1 MKKGF
6 TLIELL
12 GVIVILGLI
21 ALIAIPTINSS
32 LNASKSRA
40 YDEQITTIEN
50 VARTYMSKRS
60 LLLPNQIVG
69 SHTCIKVS
77 DLKKAGLL
85 TTEDLNNPKY
95 KEGSSREDEKFK
107 TFNGGVV
114 VTYTKQ
120 NKYNYKYS
128 NDLEKCEAGWGDKE
142 SGDTAIPNLS
152 ISVSF
157 NTNYITV
164 VANAS
169 ADSDIAKY
177 EFSKDNGTTWIDNG
191 TEKIYTFKNLTH
203 GTSYN
208 IKVRVTSGAGK
219 QNTAFKRV
227 VIPSIDK
234 PTFKESGTSV
244 KTVTIT
250 YPAGCGSVY
259 TCSYVKDNG
268 SSVTVA
274 TSTVDVPF
282 TDSGSLVARVSDGTN
297 AVSSSYTV
305 EFSPVMMA
313 YDASKAFWQGTYS
326 GKISTVDVLDNKNV
340 PSDAVASW
348 DVSEKQ
354 NKSVMA
360 WIIDDLDNSGMYKL
374 YIGGNGKVIAPTDSS
389 RLFYGG
395 VEDLERSFYS
405 TKTMNLA
412 KLDTSRV
419 INMNNMFYGCESL
432 TSLDVSN
439 FDTSKVTDMSNM
451 FLTCFRLT
459 SLDVS
464 NFDTS
469 NVTNMISMFSS
480 CSSLTN
486 LDVSNFDTSK
496 VTNMNNMFSGCSSLT
511 GLDVSKFDKSN
522 VTNMSW
528 MFKGC
533 SKLTSL
539 DVSNFDTSKVTNMN
553 NMFSGCS
560 SLTGLDVSNFNTNN
574 VTNMIGMFSDCSSF
588 TSLDVSNFD
597 TSNVTYMSWM
607 FFSCS
612 SLTSLKLCSF
622 DTSKVINM
630 NCMFK
635 GTSKLTKVYVGL
647 KWTTANATTETMF
660 TGSGVSA
667 VTQSNTCEL
676 DVY

>member
-32 LNASKSRA
+32 LNASKSKA

-50 VARTYMSKRS
+50 VARTYMSKKS

-169 ADSDIAKY
+169 ADSGIVKY

-305 EFSPVMMA
+305 KISFSISNLKKDVVATGDGLYPDPTEEGKYVYKGGNPNNYIKLGSDM
-313 YDASKAFWQGTYS
+313 YRIISIETDGTIKVIKNDIIGTKAFDVENSRYSADGKGYCTSEHGCKVWGSKTTTY
-326 GKISTVDVLDNKNV
+326 DKN
-340 PSDAVASW
+340 
-348 DVSEKQ
+348 
-354 NKSVMA
+354 
-360 WIIDDLDNSGMYKL
+360 G
-374 YIGGNGKVIAPTDSS
+374 
-389 RLFYGG
+389 
-395 VEDLERSFYS
+395 
-405 TKTMNLA
+405 
-412 KLDTSRV
+412 
-419 INMNNMFYGCESL
+419 
-432 TSLDVSN
+432 
-439 FDTSKVTDMSNM
+439 
-451 FLTCFRLT
+451 
-459 SLDVS
+459 
-464 NFDTS
+464 
-469 NVTNMISMFSS
+469 
-480 CSSLTN
+480 
-486 LDVSNFDTSK
+486 
-496 VTNMNNMFSGCSSLT
+496 
-511 GLDVSKFDKSN
+511 
-522 VTNMSW
+522 
-528 MFKGC
+528 
-533 SKLTSL
+533 
-539 DVSNFDTSKVTNMN
+539 
-553 NMFSGCS
+553 
-560 SLTGLDVSNFNTNN
+560 NN
-574 VTNMIGMFSDCSSF
+574 VTKMPREVGGTLYNLPDKEA
-588 TSLDVSNFD
+588 TLNTYLNNDWYNSLDSSVKSKIVTHMFNVGVIRYYGDSGLTDTLAEEATYKWKGKVGLMLLSDFIKASTSEACKEETDYSFVSQC
-597 TSNVTYMSWM
+597 YEMSYNWLHAKLRFGDDKAFLYCVWM
-607 FFSCS
+607 NSPSSDSDADRGVYATRS
-612 SLTSLKLCSF
+612 SLLEDSSVESSCGIAPVFYLSSDVMLSG
-622 DTSKVINM
+622 D
-630 NCMFK
+630 
-635 GTSKLTKVYVGL
+635 GTLTFPY
-647 KWTTANATTETMF
+647 
-660 TGSGVSA
+660 
-667 VTQSNTCEL
+667 QL
-676 DVY
+676 D

>member
-40 YDEQITTIEN
+40 YDEQIATIEN
-50 VARTYMSKRS
+50 VARTYMSKKS

-77 DLKKAGLL
+77 DLKKVGLL
-85 TTEDLNNPKY
+85 TMEDLKNPKY

-128 NDLEKCEAGWGDKE
+128 NDLEKCEAGLGDKE
-142 SGDTAIPNLS
+142 SGDTAISNLS

-169 ADSDIAKY
+169 ADSGIVKY

-191 TEKIYTFKNLTH
+191 TEKIYTFKNLIH

-208 IKVRVTSGAGK
+208 IKVRVTSGAGR
-219 QNTAFKRV
+219 QNTVSERV
-227 VIPSIDK
+227 VIPSLSK
-234 PTFKESGTSV
+234 PTFKESDTSV

-250 YPAGCGSVY
+250 YPAGCGSTY

-268 SSVTVA
+268 GSVNVT

-305 EFSPVMMA
+305 KIVSLMMA
-313 YDASKAFWQGTYS
+313 RDASKAFWQGTYED
-326 GKISTVDVLDNKNV
+326 KISTVDVLDNKNV
-340 PSDAVASW
+340 PNNAVASW

-354 NKSVMA
+354 DKSVMA
-360 WIIDDLDNSGMYKL
+360 WIIDEPNNSYMYKL
-374 YIGGNGKVIAPTDSS
+374 YIGGD
-389 RLFYGG
+389 GG
-395 VEDLERSFYS
+395 VAAPADSYSLFGGYESSFGL
-405 TKTMNLA
+405 TTTMNLMH
-412 KLDTSRV
+412 L
-419 INMNNMFYGCESL
+419 
-432 TSLDVSN
+432 
-439 FDTSKVTDMSNM
+439 DTSKVKSMSEM
-451 FLTCFRLT
+451 FIYCKSLT

-469 NVTNMISMFSS
+469 NVLNMRAMFAGCNNLTDLNISGFDTSTVKNMAYMFYYCNSLKTLNL
-480 CSSLTN
+480 SSL
-486 LDVSNFDTSK
+486 DTSK
-496 VTNMNNMFSGCSSLT
+496 VIYMDNMFCGCNSLTSLDLNNFNTSSVTNMSNMFDGCSSLT
-511 GLDVSKFDKSN
+511 
-522 VTNMSW
+522 
-528 MFKGC
+528 
-533 SKLTSL
+533 
-539 DVSNFDTSKVTNMN
+539 
-553 NMFSGCS
+553 
-560 SLTGLDVSNFNTNN
+560 
-574 VTNMIGMFSDCSSF
+574 I
-588 TSLDVSNFD
+588 
-597 TSNVTYMSWM
+597 
-607 FFSCS
+607 
-612 SLTSLKLCSF
+612 LKLCSF
-622 DTSKVINM
+622 NTSKTTILSY
-630 NCMFK
+630 MFY
-635 GTSKLTKVYVGL
+635 GTSKLTKVYVGP
-647 KWTTANATTETMF
+647 KWTTANATTTNMF

-667 VTQSNTCEL
+667 VTQSDTC
-676 DVY
+676 